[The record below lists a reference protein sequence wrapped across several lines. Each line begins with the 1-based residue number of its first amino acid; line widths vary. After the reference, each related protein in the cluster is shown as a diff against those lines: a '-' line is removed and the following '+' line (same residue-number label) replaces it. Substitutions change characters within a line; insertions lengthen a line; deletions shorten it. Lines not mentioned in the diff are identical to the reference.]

1 MISDSVDFAISKALK
16 KGANYA
22 DARVERLSLCSLA
35 VSSNSV
41 RQEVG
46 YPYIRD
52 SILDHGAG
60 IRVLLKGTWGF
71 AYTKDPSKNGLRNCA
86 DRAFRLAKFNS
97 RYNKDPVRLAE
108 SKPVEDRIPFQ
119 GKIDPSQVSVKEK
132 VALIRELIDRVKD
145 KSRRIKDYQVRY
157 SDICMD
163 KLFCSSEGAHIE
175 ARPTWISVQ
184 GNVHLEKGTFPLAI
198 IRYQKGGCELLNA
211 LIDKVPSSEAL
222 EQFRQSFIK
231 VPAPQ
236 GRFPAVCGGA
246 VLVHEAAARYED
258 AETTGG
264 RLKLGEQICSD
275 TISIIDD
282 ATIPSAAGS
291 YRYDEEGVPG
301 KKKTIIDKGVLKM
314 QLQTRESAGRLGV
327 KPTGNGR
334 AFNYMDFPTA
344 KESNH
349 YMAPGN
355 YSFEELLEGIKF
367 GILPCEEDYWT
378 GTGERFMI
386 GLRNARIIENGKLTN
401 KIVEN
406 LAMSGTVEDVLWGIE
421 AVENKS
427 NMVGITCD
435 KTVHGI
441 DQVVVRTE
449 GSNPHVRLKSLLFR
463 REG

>member
-1 MISDSVDFAISKALK
+1 MISDNVDFAISKVME
-16 KGANYA
+16 KGTDYM
-22 DARVERLSLCSLA
+22 DARVESLSLCNMI

-41 RQEVG
+41 IRDVG
-46 YPYIRD
+46 YPYIFD

-60 IRVLLKGTWGF
+60 VRVLFKGTWGF
-71 AYTKDPSKNGLRNCA
+71 AFTKDTSKKGLRDCA

-97 RYNKDPVRLAE
+97 RYGKDRVNLAE
-108 SKPVEDRIPFQ
+108 SKPVEDRIPFE
-119 GKIDPSQVSVKEK
+119 GKIDPSQVSVEEK
-132 VALIRELIDRVKD
+132 VALIREFIARVSD
-145 KSRRIKDYQVRY
+145 ESRRIKDYQVRY

-163 KLFCSSEGAHIE
+163 KLFSSSEGAHIE
-175 ARPTWISVQ
+175 ARPTWISLQ
-184 GNVHLEKGTFPLAI
+184 GNARLEKGSFPLVT
-198 IRYQKGGCELLNA
+198 IRFQKGGCELLNA

-222 EQFRQSFIK
+222 EPLRQSFIK
-231 VPAPQ
+231 APAPQ
-236 GRFPAVCGGA
+236 GCFPAVCGGA

-258 AETTGG
+258 GETTGG
-264 RLKLGEQICSD
+264 RLELGEQICSD
-275 TISIIDD
+275 TISIVDD
-282 ATIPSAAGS
+282 ATIPSASGS

-301 KKKTIIDKGVLKM
+301 KNKKIIEKGVLKM
-314 QLQTRESAGRLGV
+314 QLQTRESAGRHGV
-327 KPTGNGR
+327 EPTGNGR

-349 YMAPGN
+349 YMVPGE

-367 GILPCEEDYWT
+367 GILPVEEDYWT

-406 LAMSGTVEDVLWGIE
+406 LVMTGTVEDVLWGIE

-427 NMVGITCD
+427 SIVGVTCD
-435 KTVHGI
+435 KTIHGI

-449 GSNPHVRLKSLLFR
+449 GTGCNVRLKSVLFR
-463 REG
+463 RRG